1 MQFFNNEPKHSFIFR
16 KGHAKSF
23 YFGRFDVEEA
33 GSAMTRFFQFVTKPS
48 DFMMRGERCMHTR
61 VDGRPFRW
69 PERYVQIMITMI
81 TGLLLALCMFFTAVG
96 SASAA
101 PAFSDIHG
109 HWAEPQITSWMEQGL
124 IKGYGDGSF
133 RPNHT
138 ITRAEFVALV
148 NRSFGLRQAGD
159 VPFHDIN
166 ETHWA
171 YSDVAIAVQSGYI
184 SGYQDGTFGAERKIS
199 RQEVAVIAVKTAWRC
214 FRR

>member
-1 MQFFNNEPKHSFIFR
+1 
-16 KGHAKSF
+16 
-23 YFGRFDVEEA
+23 
-33 GSAMTRFFQFVTKPS
+33 
-48 DFMMRGERCMHTR
+48 MHTR

-69 PERYVQIMITMI
+69 PERYVQIMTTMI